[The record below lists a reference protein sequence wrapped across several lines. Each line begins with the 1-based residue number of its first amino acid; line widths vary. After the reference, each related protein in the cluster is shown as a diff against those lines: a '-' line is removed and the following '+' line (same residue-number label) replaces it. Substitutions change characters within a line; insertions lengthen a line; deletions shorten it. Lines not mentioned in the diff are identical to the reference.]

1 MKKFKILVL
10 SLVMIFSVFRLD
22 SFATYKEMRAAWIS
36 TVYNMDWPKTKNN
49 ISKQK
54 QEYIEMLDKL
64 KGIGINT
71 VVYKEMRAAWIST
84 VYNMD
89 WPKTKNNISKQKQE
103 YIEMLDKLKGIGI
116 NTVVFQVRPKSD
128 ALYNSSIN
136 PWSDVLTGTQGK
148 NPGYDPLAFA
158 IEESH
163 KRGMEIHA
171 WFNPYRVT
179 TSGTDI
185 NKLASNNQARLHQD
199 WLLEYNSG
207 SNKALMY
214 NPGLPEVRKHIV
226 DTVSEVVRNYNVDG
240 IHFDDYFYRDGMD
253 DDDTYKKYG
262 NGLNKGDWRREN
274 VNTLLRE
281 VKSAIKLIKPNVE
294 FGVSPS
300 GIWKNKSSDPTGSDT
315 RGFEH
320 YSKSYADSRTWIR
333 EGLIDYIVP
342 QIYWTIGYSAADY
355 SKLVSWWSN
364 EVKGYNVDLYI
375 GQGVYRQGGSD
386 SLNIASEIK
395 QQINLNRKYSEVKGS
410 MYFSTRDIL
419 KNEKLQND
427 IKDLYTKPSTQV
439 KSLQGNRRF
448 ETAVAISKEGWN
460 SNADTVIIASA
471 YSVVDGVS
479 ATPLAS
485 IKNAPILLV
494 DKNEVTN
501 STKEELKRL
510 NPSNIIVIGGT
521 NVVNDNTYNELKSI
535 LPSASIKRIGGINR
549 YETSLNI
556 AKEMSKYKNIDKV
569 YVAGGHGEADALS
582 IASKAGEDKAPIILT
597 PKDDLT
603 YDSYSKYKNIDKVY
617 VAGGHGEA
625 DALSIASKAGED
637 KAPIILTP
645 KDDLTY
651 DSYDWLKSQNLLD
664 AYFIGGDLVIS
675 DNVINKVN
683 SVTSNNVLNNRV
695 DGLNRQETNAK
706 VIQKFY
712 TNSNYNALLVTK
724 SNPLVD
730 ALSAGPLAAKKNSP
744 IVLVSD
750 TIHNSQ
756 KDILSNKSTT
766 KSNPLVDALSAG
778 PLAAK
783 KNSPIV
789 LVSDTIHNSQKDIL
803 SNKSTNLVYQVGGG
817 INQNSFNS
825 ILDILK

>member
-22 SFATYKEMRAAWIS
+22 SFAT
-36 TVYNMDWPKTKNN
+36 
-49 ISKQK
+49 
-54 QEYIEMLDKL
+54 
-64 KGIGINT
+64 
-71 VVYKEMRAAWIST
+71 YKEMRAAWIST

-158 IEESH
+158 IEEAH
-163 KRGMEIHA
+163 KRGMELHA

-240 IHFDDYFYRDGMD
+240 IHFDDYFYRDGMN

-262 NGLNKGDWRREN
+262 NRLNKGDWRREN

-471 YSVVDGVS
+471 YSVVDGSS

-603 YDSYSKYKNIDKVY
+603 YDSY
-617 VAGGHGEA
+617 
-625 DALSIASKAGED
+625 
-637 KAPIILTP
+637 
-645 KDDLTY
+645 
-651 DSYDWLKSQNLLD
+651 DWLKSQNLLD

-695 DGLNRQETNAK
+695 YGLNRQETNAK

-756 KDILSNKSTT
+756 KDILSNKST
-766 KSNPLVDALSAG
+766 
-778 PLAAK
+778 
-783 KNSPIV
+783 
-789 LVSDTIHNSQKDIL
+789 
-803 SNKSTNLVYQVGGG
+803 NLVYQVGGG

>member
-1 MKKFKILVL
+1 MKKFKILIL

-22 SFATYKEMRAAWIS
+22 SFASYKEMRAAWIS

-54 QEYIEMLDKL
+54 QEYIEMFDKL
-64 KGIGINT
+64 K
-71 VVYKEMRAAWIST
+71 A
-84 VYNMD
+84 
-89 WPKTKNNISKQKQE
+89 
-103 YIEMLDKLKGIGI
+103 IGI

-158 IEESH
+158 IEEAH
-163 KRGMEIHA
+163 KRGMELHA

-207 SNKALMY
+207 SSKALMY

-253 DDDTYKKYG
+253 DDNTYKKYG

-281 VKSAIKLIKPNVE
+281 VKSAIKSIKPNVE

-300 GIWKNKSSDPTGSDT
+300 GIWRNKSSDPTGSDT

-320 YSKSYADSRTWIR
+320 YSKSYADSRKWIR

-395 QQINLNRKYSEVKGS
+395 EQINLNRKYSEVKGS

-448 ETAVAISKEGWN
+448 ETAVAISKEGWD
-460 SNADTVIIASA
+460 SSTDTVIISSA

-521 NVVNDNTYNELKSI
+521 TVVNENIYNEVKSI

-556 AKEMSKYKNIDKV
+556 AKEMSKYKNIDKI

-603 YDSYSKYKNIDKVY
+603 YDSY
-617 VAGGHGEA
+617 A
-625 DALSIASKAGED
+625 
-637 KAPIILTP
+637 
-645 KDDLTY
+645 
-651 DSYDWLKSQNLLD
+651 WLKSQNLLD
-664 AYFIGGDLVIS
+664 AYFIGGDLVVS
-675 DNVINKVN
+675 GNVINKVN
-683 SVTSNNVLNNRV
+683 SVTSNNVLNNRIY
-695 DGLNRQETNAK
+695 GLNRQETNAK

-712 TNSNYNALLVTK
+712 TNSNYNAVLVTK

-730 ALSAGPLAAKKNSP
+730 ALSAGPLAAKINSP

-756 KDILSNKSTT
+756 KDVLSNKST
-766 KSNPLVDALSAG
+766 D
-778 PLAAK
+778 
-783 KNSPIV
+783 
-789 LVSDTIHNSQKDIL
+789 
-803 SNKSTNLVYQVGGG
+803 LVYQVGGG

>member
-22 SFATYKEMRAAWIS
+22 SFAS
-36 TVYNMDWPKTKNN
+36 
-49 ISKQK
+49 
-54 QEYIEMLDKL
+54 
-64 KGIGINT
+64 
-71 VVYKEMRAAWIST
+71 YKEMRAAWIST

-158 IEESH
+158 IEEAH
-163 KRGMEIHA
+163 KRGMELHA

-185 NKLASNNQARLHQD
+185 NKLASNNQARLHKD

-240 IHFDDYFYRDGMD
+240 IHFDDYFYRDGMN

-281 VKSAIKLIKPNVE
+281 VKSAIKSIKPNVE

-300 GIWKNKSSDPTGSDT
+300 GIWRNKSSDHTGSDT

-364 EVKGYNVDLYI
+364 EVRGYNVDLYI

-386 SLNIASEIK
+386 SLNVASEIK
-395 QQINLNRKYSEVKGS
+395 EQINLNRKYSEIKGS

-427 IKDLYTKPSTQV
+427 IKNLYTKESTQV

-448 ETAVAISKEGWN
+448 ETAVAISKEGWD
-460 SNADTVIIASA
+460 SSTDTVIIASA

-521 NVVNDNTYNELKSI
+521 NVVNDNIYNEVKSI

-556 AKEMSKYKNIDKV
+556 AKEMSKYKNIDKI

-582 IASKAGEDKAPIILT
+582 IASKSGEDKAPIILT

-603 YDSYSKYKNIDKVY
+603 YDSY
-617 VAGGHGEA
+617 A
-625 DALSIASKAGED
+625 
-637 KAPIILTP
+637 
-645 KDDLTY
+645 
-651 DSYDWLKSQNLLD
+651 WLKSQNLLD

-675 DNVINKVN
+675 GNVINKVN
-683 SVTSNNVLNNRV
+683 SVTSNNVLNNRIY
-695 DGLNRQETNAK
+695 GLNRQETNAK

-712 TNSNYNALLVTK
+712 TNSNYNAVLVTK

-730 ALSAGPLAAKKNSP
+730 ALSAGPLAAKINSP

-756 KDILSNKSTT
+756 KDVLSNKST
-766 KSNPLVDALSAG
+766 D
-778 PLAAK
+778 
-783 KNSPIV
+783 
-789 LVSDTIHNSQKDIL
+789 
-803 SNKSTNLVYQVGGG
+803 LVYQVGGG

>member
-22 SFATYKEMRAAWIS
+22 SFAT
-36 TVYNMDWPKTKNN
+36 
-49 ISKQK
+49 
-54 QEYIEMLDKL
+54 
-64 KGIGINT
+64 
-71 VVYKEMRAAWIST
+71 YKEMRAAWIST

-158 IEESH
+158 IEEAH
-163 KRGMEIHA
+163 KRGMELHA

-240 IHFDDYFYRDGMD
+240 IHFDDYFYRDGMN

-262 NGLNKGDWRREN
+262 NRLNKGDWRREN

-448 ETAVAISKEGWN
+448 ETAVSISKEGWN

-471 YSVVDGVS
+471 YSVVDGSS

-603 YDSYSKYKNIDKVY
+603 YDSYY
-617 VAGGHGEA
+617 
-625 DALSIASKAGED
+625 
-637 KAPIILTP
+637 
-645 KDDLTY
+645 
-651 DSYDWLKSQNLLD
+651 WLKSQNLLD

-695 DGLNRQETNAK
+695 YGLNRQETNAK

-756 KDILSNKSTT
+756 KDILSNKST
-766 KSNPLVDALSAG
+766 D
-778 PLAAK
+778 
-783 KNSPIV
+783 
-789 LVSDTIHNSQKDIL
+789 
-803 SNKSTNLVYQVGGG
+803 LVYKVGGG

>member
-1 MKKFKILVL
+1 MKKFKILIL

-22 SFATYKEMRAAWIS
+22 SFAG
-36 TVYNMDWPKTKNN
+36 D
-49 ISKQK
+49 
-54 QEYIEMLDKL
+54 
-64 KGIGINT
+64 
-71 VVYKEMRAAWIST
+71 KEMRAAWIST

-158 IEESH
+158 IEEAH
-163 KRGMEIHA
+163 KRGMELHA

-262 NGLNKGDWRREN
+262 NRLNKGDWRREN

-281 VKSAIKLIKPNVE
+281 VKSAIKSIKPNVE

-300 GIWKNKSSDPTGSDT
+300 GIWRNKSSDPTGSDT

-386 SLNIASEIK
+386 SLNVASEIK
-395 QQINLNRKYSEVKGS
+395 EQINLNRKYSEIKGS

-510 NPSNIIVIGGT
+510 NPSNIILIGGT
-521 NVVNDNTYNELKSI
+521 DVVNDNIYKEVKSI

-603 YDSYSKYKNIDKVY
+603 YDSYY
-617 VAGGHGEA
+617 
-625 DALSIASKAGED
+625 
-637 KAPIILTP
+637 
-645 KDDLTY
+645 
-651 DSYDWLKSQNLLD
+651 WLKSQNLLD

-695 DGLNRQETNAK
+695 YGLNRQETNAK

-712 TNSNYNALLVTK
+712 TNSNYNAVLVTK

-756 KDILSNKSTT
+756 KDILSNKST
-766 KSNPLVDALSAG
+766 D
-778 PLAAK
+778 
-783 KNSPIV
+783 
-789 LVSDTIHNSQKDIL
+789 
-803 SNKSTNLVYQVGGG
+803 LVYKVGGG

>member
-22 SFATYKEMRAAWIS
+22 SFAT
-36 TVYNMDWPKTKNN
+36 
-49 ISKQK
+49 
-54 QEYIEMLDKL
+54 
-64 KGIGINT
+64 
-71 VVYKEMRAAWIST
+71 YKEMRAAWIST

-158 IEESH
+158 IEEAH
-163 KRGMEIHA
+163 KRGMELHA

-240 IHFDDYFYRDGMD
+240 IHFDDYFYRDGMN

-262 NGLNKGDWRREN
+262 NRLNKGDWRREN

-471 YSVVDGVS
+471 YSVVDGSS

-569 YVAGGHGEADALS
+569 YVAGGHGE
-582 IASKAGEDKAPIILT
+582 
-597 PKDDLT
+597 
-603 YDSYSKYKNIDKVY
+603 V
-617 VAGGHGEA
+617 

-683 SVTSNNVLNNRV
+683 SVTSNNVLNNRIY
-695 DGLNRQETNAK
+695 GLNRQETNAK

-712 TNSNYNALLVTK
+712 TNSNYNA
-724 SNPLVD
+724 
-730 ALSAGPLAAKKNSP
+730 
-744 IVLVSD
+744 VLV
-750 TIHNSQ
+750 
-756 KDILSNKSTT
+756 T

>member
-1 MKKFKILVL
+1 MKKFKILIL

-22 SFATYKEMRAAWIS
+22 SFAT
-36 TVYNMDWPKTKNN
+36 
-49 ISKQK
+49 
-54 QEYIEMLDKL
+54 
-64 KGIGINT
+64 
-71 VVYKEMRAAWIST
+71 YKEMRAAWIST

-158 IEESH
+158 IGEAH
-163 KRGMEIHA
+163 KRGMELHA

-281 VKSAIKLIKPNVE
+281 VKSAIKSIKPNVE

-569 YVAGGHGEADALS
+569 YVAGGHGE
-582 IASKAGEDKAPIILT
+582 
-597 PKDDLT
+597 
-603 YDSYSKYKNIDKVY
+603 V
-617 VAGGHGEA
+617 

-695 DGLNRQETNAK
+695 YGLNRQETNAK

-712 TNSNYNALLVTK
+712 TNSNYNA
-724 SNPLVD
+724 
-730 ALSAGPLAAKKNSP
+730 
-744 IVLVSD
+744 VLV
-750 TIHNSQ
+750 
-756 KDILSNKSTT
+756 T

>member
-1 MKKFKILVL
+1 MKKFKVLIL

-22 SFATYKEMRAAWIS
+22 SFASYKEMRAAWIS

-64 KGIGINT
+64 K
-71 VVYKEMRAAWIST
+71 
-84 VYNMD
+84 D
-89 WPKTKNNISKQKQE
+89 
-103 YIEMLDKLKGIGI
+103 LGI

-158 IEESH
+158 IEEAH

-240 IHFDDYFYRDGMD
+240 IHFDDYFYRDGMN

-262 NGLNKGDWRREN
+262 NGFNKGDWRREN

-300 GIWKNKSSDPTGSDT
+300 GIWRNKSSDPTGSDT

-342 QIYWTIGYSAADY
+342 QIYWTIGYSVADY

-395 QQINLNRKYSEVKGS
+395 EQINLNRKYSEIKGS

-427 IKDLYTKPSTQV
+427 IKDLYTKQSTQV

-448 ETAVAISKEGWN
+448 ETAVAISKEGWD
-460 SNADTVIIASA
+460 SSTDTVIIASA

-510 NPSNIIVIGGT
+510 KPSNIIVIGGT
-521 NVVNDNTYNELKSI
+521 NVVNDNVYNEVKSI

-556 AKEMSKYKNIDKV
+556 AKEMSKYKNIDKI
-569 YVAGGHGEADALS
+569 YVAGGNGEADALS

-603 YDSYSKYKNIDKVY
+603 YDSY
-617 VAGGHGEA
+617 A
-625 DALSIASKAGED
+625 
-637 KAPIILTP
+637 
-645 KDDLTY
+645 
-651 DSYDWLKSQNLLD
+651 WLKSQNLLN

-675 DNVINKVN
+675 GNVINKVN
-683 SVTSNNVLNNRV
+683 SITSNNVLNNRIY
-695 DGLNRQETNAK
+695 GLNRQETNAN

-712 TNSNYNALLVTK
+712 TNSNYNAVLVTK

-730 ALSAGPLAAKKNSP
+730 ALSAGPLAAKINSP

-756 KDILSNKSTT
+756 KDVLSNIST
-766 KSNPLVDALSAG
+766 D
-778 PLAAK
+778 
-783 KNSPIV
+783 
-789 LVSDTIHNSQKDIL
+789 
-803 SNKSTNLVYQVGGG
+803 LVYQVGGG

-825 ILDILK
+825 ILNILK

>member
-22 SFATYKEMRAAWIS
+22 SFAT
-36 TVYNMDWPKTKNN
+36 
-49 ISKQK
+49 
-54 QEYIEMLDKL
+54 
-64 KGIGINT
+64 
-71 VVYKEMRAAWIST
+71 YKEMRAAWIST

-240 IHFDDYFYRDGMD
+240 IHFDDYFYRDGMN

-262 NGLNKGDWRREN
+262 NRLNKGDWRREN

-419 KNEKLQND
+419 NNEKLQND

-448 ETAVAISKEGWN
+448 ETAVSISKEGWN

-471 YSVVDGVS
+471 YSVVDGSS

-556 AKEMSKYKNIDKV
+556 AKEM
-569 YVAGGHGEADALS
+569 
-582 IASKAGEDKAPIILT
+582 
-597 PKDDLT
+597 
-603 YDSYSKYKNIDKVY
+603 SKYKNIDKVY

-756 KDILSNKSTT
+756 KDILSNKST
-766 KSNPLVDALSAG
+766 D
-778 PLAAK
+778 
-783 KNSPIV
+783 
-789 LVSDTIHNSQKDIL
+789 
-803 SNKSTNLVYQVGGG
+803 LVYKVGGG

>member
-22 SFATYKEMRAAWIS
+22 SFAT
-36 TVYNMDWPKTKNN
+36 
-49 ISKQK
+49 
-54 QEYIEMLDKL
+54 
-64 KGIGINT
+64 
-71 VVYKEMRAAWIST
+71 YKEMRAAWIST

-158 IEESH
+158 IGEAH
-163 KRGMEIHA
+163 KRGMELHA

-471 YSVVDGVS
+471 YSVVDGSS

-556 AKEMSKYKNIDKV
+556 AKEISKYKNIDKV

-603 YDSYSKYKNIDKVY
+603 YDSYY
-617 VAGGHGEA
+617 
-625 DALSIASKAGED
+625 
-637 KAPIILTP
+637 
-645 KDDLTY
+645 
-651 DSYDWLKSQNLLD
+651 WLKSQNLLD

-695 DGLNRQETNAK
+695 YGLNRQETNVK

-712 TNSNYNALLVTK
+712 TNSNYNALL
-724 SNPLVD
+724 
-730 ALSAGPLAAKKNSP
+730 
-744 IVLVSD
+744 I
-750 TIHNSQ
+750 
-756 KDILSNKSTT
+756 T

>member
-1 MKKFKILVL
+1 MKKFKILIL

-22 SFATYKEMRAAWIS
+22 SFAG
-36 TVYNMDWPKTKNN
+36 D
-49 ISKQK
+49 
-54 QEYIEMLDKL
+54 
-64 KGIGINT
+64 
-71 VVYKEMRAAWIST
+71 KEMRAAWIST

-240 IHFDDYFYRDGMD
+240 IHFDDYFYRDGMN

-471 YSVVDGVS
+471 YSVVDGSS

-603 YDSYSKYKNIDKVY
+603 YDSY
-617 VAGGHGEA
+617 
-625 DALSIASKAGED
+625 
-637 KAPIILTP
+637 
-645 KDDLTY
+645 
-651 DSYDWLKSQNLLD
+651 DWLKSQNLLD

-695 DGLNRQETNAK
+695 YGLNRQETNAK

-712 TNSNYNALLVTK
+712 TNSNYNAVLVTK

-756 KDILSNKSTT
+756 KDILSNKST
-766 KSNPLVDALSAG
+766 D
-778 PLAAK
+778 
-783 KNSPIV
+783 
-789 LVSDTIHNSQKDIL
+789 
-803 SNKSTNLVYQVGGG
+803 LVYKVGGG

>member
-22 SFATYKEMRAAWIS
+22 SFAT
-36 TVYNMDWPKTKNN
+36 
-49 ISKQK
+49 
-54 QEYIEMLDKL
+54 
-64 KGIGINT
+64 
-71 VVYKEMRAAWIST
+71 YKEMRAAWIST

-158 IEESH
+158 IEEAH
-163 KRGMEIHA
+163 KRGMELHA

-240 IHFDDYFYRDGMD
+240 IHFDDYFYRDGMN

-262 NGLNKGDWRREN
+262 NRLNKGDWRREN

-471 YSVVDGVS
+471 YSVVDGSS

-603 YDSYSKYKNIDKVY
+603 YDSY
-617 VAGGHGEA
+617 
-625 DALSIASKAGED
+625 
-637 KAPIILTP
+637 
-645 KDDLTY
+645 
-651 DSYDWLKSQNLLD
+651 DWLKSQNLLD

-683 SVTSNNVLNNRV
+683 SVTSNNVLNNRIY
-695 DGLNRQETNAK
+695 GLNRQETNAK

-712 TNSNYNALLVTK
+712 TNSNYNA
-724 SNPLVD
+724 
-730 ALSAGPLAAKKNSP
+730 
-744 IVLVSD
+744 VLV
-750 TIHNSQ
+750 
-756 KDILSNKSTT
+756 T

>member
-22 SFATYKEMRAAWIS
+22 SFAT
-36 TVYNMDWPKTKNN
+36 
-49 ISKQK
+49 
-54 QEYIEMLDKL
+54 
-64 KGIGINT
+64 
-71 VVYKEMRAAWIST
+71 YKEMRAAWIST

-158 IEESH
+158 IGEAH
-163 KRGMEIHA
+163 KRGMELHA

-448 ETAVAISKEGWN
+448 ETAVSISKEGWN

-471 YSVVDGVS
+471 YSVVDGSS

-556 AKEMSKYKNIDKV
+556 AKEISKYKNIDKV

-603 YDSYSKYKNIDKVY
+603 YDSYY
-617 VAGGHGEA
+617 
-625 DALSIASKAGED
+625 
-637 KAPIILTP
+637 
-645 KDDLTY
+645 
-651 DSYDWLKSQNLLD
+651 WLKSQNLLD

-695 DGLNRQETNAK
+695 YGLNRQETNVK

-712 TNSNYNALLVTK
+712 TNSNYNALL
-724 SNPLVD
+724 
-730 ALSAGPLAAKKNSP
+730 
-744 IVLVSD
+744 I
-750 TIHNSQ
+750 
-756 KDILSNKSTT
+756 T

>member
-1 MKKFKILVL
+1 
-10 SLVMIFSVFRLD
+10 
-22 SFATYKEMRAAWIS
+22 
-36 TVYNMDWPKTKNN
+36 
-49 ISKQK
+49 
-54 QEYIEMLDKL
+54 
-64 KGIGINT
+64 
-71 VVYKEMRAAWIST
+71 
-84 VYNMD
+84 
-89 WPKTKNNISKQKQE
+89 
-103 YIEMLDKLKGIGI
+103 
-116 NTVVFQVRPKSD
+116 
-128 ALYNSSIN
+128 
-136 PWSDVLTGTQGK
+136 
-148 NPGYDPLAFA
+148 
-158 IEESH
+158 
-163 KRGMEIHA
+163 
-171 WFNPYRVT
+171 
-179 TSGTDI
+179 
-185 NKLASNNQARLHQD
+185 
-199 WLLEYNSG
+199 
-207 SNKALMY
+207 
-214 NPGLPEVRKHIV
+214 
-226 DTVSEVVRNYNVDG
+226 
-240 IHFDDYFYRDGMD
+240 
-253 DDDTYKKYG
+253 
-262 NGLNKGDWRREN
+262 
-274 VNTLLRE
+274 
-281 VKSAIKLIKPNVE
+281 
-294 FGVSPS
+294 
-300 GIWKNKSSDPTGSDT
+300 
-315 RGFEH
+315 
-320 YSKSYADSRTWIR
+320 
-333 EGLIDYIVP
+333 
-342 QIYWTIGYSAADY
+342 
-355 SKLVSWWSN
+355 
-364 EVKGYNVDLYI
+364 
-375 GQGVYRQGGSD
+375 
-386 SLNIASEIK
+386 
-395 QQINLNRKYSEVKGS
+395 

-448 ETAVAISKEGWN
+448 ETAVAISKEGWD
-460 SNADTVIIASA
+460 SSTDTVIIASA

-510 NPSNIIVIGGT
+510 NPSNIILIGGT
-521 NVVNDNTYNELKSI
+521 DVVNDNIYKEVKSI

-556 AKEMSKYKNIDKV
+556 AKEMSKYKNIDK
-569 YVAGGHGEADALS
+569 
-582 IASKAGEDKAPIILT
+582 I
-597 PKDDLT
+597 
-603 YDSYSKYKNIDKVY
+603 Y

-683 SVTSNNVLNNRV
+683 SVTRNNVLNNRIY
-695 DGLNRQETNAK
+695 GLNRQETNAK

-730 ALSAGPLAAKKNSP
+730 ALSAGPLAAKINSP

-756 KDILSNKSTT
+756 KDVLSNKST
-766 KSNPLVDALSAG
+766 D
-778 PLAAK
+778 
-783 KNSPIV
+783 
-789 LVSDTIHNSQKDIL
+789 
-803 SNKSTNLVYQVGGG
+803 LVYKVGGG

>member
-1 MKKFKILVL
+1 MKKFKILIL

-22 SFATYKEMRAAWIS
+22 SFASYKEMRAAWIS

-64 KGIGINT
+64 K
-71 VVYKEMRAAWIST
+71 A
-84 VYNMD
+84 
-89 WPKTKNNISKQKQE
+89 
-103 YIEMLDKLKGIGI
+103 IGI

-158 IEESH
+158 IEEAH
-163 KRGMEIHA
+163 KRGMELHA

-253 DDDTYKKYG
+253 DDNTYKKYG

-281 VKSAIKLIKPNVE
+281 VKSAIKSIKPNVE

-300 GIWKNKSSDPTGSDT
+300 GIWRNKSSDPTGSDT

-320 YSKSYADSRTWIR
+320 YSKSYADSRKWIR

-395 QQINLNRKYSEVKGS
+395 EQINLNRKYSEVKGS

-448 ETAVAISKEGWN
+448 ETAVAISKEGWD
-460 SNADTVIIASA
+460 SSTDTVIIASA

-521 NVVNDNTYNELKSI
+521 TVVNDNIYNEVKSI

-556 AKEMSKYKNIDKV
+556 AKEMSKYKNIDKI

-603 YDSYSKYKNIDKVY
+603 YDSY
-617 VAGGHGEA
+617 A
-625 DALSIASKAGED
+625 
-637 KAPIILTP
+637 
-645 KDDLTY
+645 
-651 DSYDWLKSQNLLD
+651 WLKSQNLLD
-664 AYFIGGDLVIS
+664 AYFIGGDLVVS
-675 DNVINKVN
+675 GNVINKVN
-683 SVTSNNVLNNRV
+683 SVTSNNVLNNRIY
-695 DGLNRQETNAK
+695 GLNRQETNAN

-712 TNSNYNALLVTK
+712 TNSNYNAVLVTK

-730 ALSAGPLAAKKNSP
+730 ALSAGPLAAKINSP

-756 KDILSNKSTT
+756 KNVLSNKST
-766 KSNPLVDALSAG
+766 D
-778 PLAAK
+778 
-783 KNSPIV
+783 
-789 LVSDTIHNSQKDIL
+789 
-803 SNKSTNLVYQVGGG
+803 LVYQVGGG

>member
-22 SFATYKEMRAAWIS
+22 SFAT
-36 TVYNMDWPKTKNN
+36 
-49 ISKQK
+49 
-54 QEYIEMLDKL
+54 
-64 KGIGINT
+64 
-71 VVYKEMRAAWIST
+71 YKEMRAAWIST

-158 IEESH
+158 IEEAH
-163 KRGMEIHA
+163 KRGMELHA

-240 IHFDDYFYRDGMD
+240 IHFDDYFYRDGMN

-262 NGLNKGDWRREN
+262 NRLNKGDWRREN

-448 ETAVAISKEGWN
+448 ETAVAISKEGWD
-460 SNADTVIIASA
+460 SSTDTVIIASA
-471 YSVVDGVS
+471 YSVVDGSS

-569 YVAGGHGEADALS
+569 YVAGGHGE
-582 IASKAGEDKAPIILT
+582 
-597 PKDDLT
+597 
-603 YDSYSKYKNIDKVY
+603 V
-617 VAGGHGEA
+617 

-695 DGLNRQETNAK
+695 YGLNRQETNAK

-712 TNSNYNALLVTK
+712 TNSNYNALLITK

-756 KDILSNKSTT
+756 KDILSNKST
-766 KSNPLVDALSAG
+766 D
-778 PLAAK
+778 
-783 KNSPIV
+783 
-789 LVSDTIHNSQKDIL
+789 
-803 SNKSTNLVYQVGGG
+803 LVYKVGGG

>member
-1 MKKFKILVL
+1 MKKFKILIL

-22 SFATYKEMRAAWIS
+22 SFAT
-36 TVYNMDWPKTKNN
+36 
-49 ISKQK
+49 
-54 QEYIEMLDKL
+54 
-64 KGIGINT
+64 
-71 VVYKEMRAAWIST
+71 YKEMRAAWIST

-158 IEESH
+158 IGEAH
-163 KRGMEIHA
+163 KRGMELHA

-281 VKSAIKLIKPNVE
+281 VKSAIKSIKPNVE

-471 YSVVDGVS
+471 YSVVDGSS

-603 YDSYSKYKNIDKVY
+603 YDSY
-617 VAGGHGEA
+617 
-625 DALSIASKAGED
+625 
-637 KAPIILTP
+637 
-645 KDDLTY
+645 
-651 DSYDWLKSQNLLD
+651 DWLKSQNLLD

-683 SVTSNNVLNNRV
+683 SVTSNNVLNNRIY
-695 DGLNRQETNAK
+695 GLNRQETNAK

-712 TNSNYNALLVTK
+712 TNSNYNA
-724 SNPLVD
+724 
-730 ALSAGPLAAKKNSP
+730 
-744 IVLVSD
+744 VLV
-750 TIHNSQ
+750 
-756 KDILSNKSTT
+756 T

>member
-1 MKKFKILVL
+1 MKKFKILIL

-22 SFATYKEMRAAWIS
+22 SFAGDKEMRAAWIS

-64 KGIGINT
+64 KN
-71 VVYKEMRAAWIST
+71 
-84 VYNMD
+84 
-89 WPKTKNNISKQKQE
+89 
-103 YIEMLDKLKGIGI
+103 IGI

-158 IEESH
+158 IEEAH
-163 KRGMEIHA
+163 KRGMELHA

-240 IHFDDYFYRDGMD
+240 IHFDDYFYRDGMN

-262 NGLNKGDWRREN
+262 NRLNKGDWRREN

-300 GIWKNKSSDPTGSDT
+300 GIWRNKSSDPTGSDT

-386 SLNIASEIK
+386 SLNVASEIK
-395 QQINLNRKYSEVKGS
+395 EQINLNRKYSEIKGS

-448 ETAVAISKEGWN
+448 ETAVAISKEGWD
-460 SNADTVIIASA
+460 SSTDTVIIASA

-510 NPSNIIVIGGT
+510 NPSNIILIGGT
-521 NVVNDNTYNELKSI
+521 DVVNDNIYKEVKSI

-603 YDSYSKYKNIDKVY
+603 YDSYY
-617 VAGGHGEA
+617 
-625 DALSIASKAGED
+625 
-637 KAPIILTP
+637 
-645 KDDLTY
+645 
-651 DSYDWLKSQNLLD
+651 WLKSQNLLD

-695 DGLNRQETNAK
+695 YGLNRQETNAK

-712 TNSNYNALLVTK
+712 TNSNYNAVLVTK

-756 KDILSNKSTT
+756 KDILSNKST
-766 KSNPLVDALSAG
+766 D
-778 PLAAK
+778 
-783 KNSPIV
+783 
-789 LVSDTIHNSQKDIL
+789 
-803 SNKSTNLVYQVGGG
+803 LVYKVGGG

>member
-1 MKKFKILVL
+1 MKKFKILIL

-22 SFATYKEMRAAWIS
+22 SFAGDKEMRAAWIS

-64 KGIGINT
+64 KN
-71 VVYKEMRAAWIST
+71 
-84 VYNMD
+84 
-89 WPKTKNNISKQKQE
+89 
-103 YIEMLDKLKGIGI
+103 IGI

-158 IEESH
+158 IEEAH
-163 KRGMEIHA
+163 KRGMELHA

-281 VKSAIKLIKPNVE
+281 VKSAIKSIKPNVE

-300 GIWKNKSSDPTGSDT
+300 GIWRNKSSDPTGSDT

-386 SLNIASEIK
+386 SLNVASEIK
-395 QQINLNRKYSEVKGS
+395 EQINLNRKYSEIKGS

-448 ETAVAISKEGWN
+448 ETAVAISKEGWD
-460 SNADTVIIASA
+460 SSTDTVIIASA

-510 NPSNIIVIGGT
+510 NPSNIILIGGT
-521 NVVNDNTYNELKSI
+521 DVVNDNIYKEVKSI

-556 AKEMSKYKNIDKV
+556 AKEMSKYKNIDK
-569 YVAGGHGEADALS
+569 
-582 IASKAGEDKAPIILT
+582 I
-597 PKDDLT
+597 
-603 YDSYSKYKNIDKVY
+603 Y

-683 SVTSNNVLNNRV
+683 SVTRNNVLNNRV
-695 DGLNRQETNAK
+695 YGLNRQETNAK

-730 ALSAGPLAAKKNSP
+730 ALSAGPLAAKINSP

-756 KDILSNKSTT
+756 KDVLSNKST
-766 KSNPLVDALSAG
+766 D
-778 PLAAK
+778 
-783 KNSPIV
+783 
-789 LVSDTIHNSQKDIL
+789 
-803 SNKSTNLVYQVGGG
+803 LVYKVGGG

>member
-1 MKKFKILVL
+1 MKKFKILIL

-22 SFATYKEMRAAWIS
+22 SFAGDKEMRAAWIS

-54 QEYIEMLDKL
+54 EEYIEMLDKL
-64 KGIGINT
+64 KN
-71 VVYKEMRAAWIST
+71 
-84 VYNMD
+84 
-89 WPKTKNNISKQKQE
+89 
-103 YIEMLDKLKGIGI
+103 IGI

-158 IEESH
+158 IEEAH
-163 KRGMEIHA
+163 KRGMELHA

-281 VKSAIKLIKPNVE
+281 VKSAIKSIKPNVE

-300 GIWKNKSSDPTGSDT
+300 GIWRNKSSDPTGSDT

-386 SLNIASEIK
+386 SLNVASEIK
-395 QQINLNRKYSEVKGS
+395 EQINLNRKYSEIKGS

-448 ETAVAISKEGWN
+448 ETAVAISKEGWD
-460 SNADTVIIASA
+460 SSTDTVIIASA

-510 NPSNIIVIGGT
+510 NPSNIILIGGT
-521 NVVNDNTYNELKSI
+521 DVVNDNIYKEVKSI

-556 AKEMSKYKNIDKV
+556 AKEMSKYKNIDKI

-603 YDSYSKYKNIDKVY
+603 YDSY
-617 VAGGHGEA
+617 A
-625 DALSIASKAGED
+625 
-637 KAPIILTP
+637 
-645 KDDLTY
+645 
-651 DSYDWLKSQNLLD
+651 WLKSQNLLD

-675 DNVINKVN
+675 GNVINKVN
-683 SVTSNNVLNNRV
+683 SVTRNNVLNNRIY
-695 DGLNRQETNAK
+695 GLNRQETNAK

-712 TNSNYNALLVTK
+712 TNSNYNAVLVTK

-730 ALSAGPLAAKKNSP
+730 ALSAGPLAAKINSP

-756 KDILSNKSTT
+756 KDVLSNKST
-766 KSNPLVDALSAG
+766 D
-778 PLAAK
+778 
-783 KNSPIV
+783 
-789 LVSDTIHNSQKDIL
+789 
-803 SNKSTNLVYQVGGG
+803 LVYKVGGG

>member
-1 MKKFKILVL
+1 MKNFKILIL

-22 SFATYKEMRAAWIS
+22 SFAS
-36 TVYNMDWPKTKNN
+36 
-49 ISKQK
+49 
-54 QEYIEMLDKL
+54 
-64 KGIGINT
+64 
-71 VVYKEMRAAWIST
+71 YKEMRAAWIST

-158 IEESH
+158 IEEAH
-163 KRGMEIHA
+163 KRGMELHA

-240 IHFDDYFYRDGMD
+240 IHFDDYFYRDGMND
-253 DDDTYKKYG
+253 DNTYKKYG

-281 VKSAIKLIKPNVE
+281 VKSAIKSIKPNVE

-395 QQINLNRKYSEVKGS
+395 EQINLNRKYSEVKGS

-448 ETAVAISKEGWN
+448 ETAVAISKEGWD

-471 YSVVDGVS
+471 YSVVDGSS

-556 AKEMSKYKNIDKV
+556 AKEMSKYKK
-569 YVAGGHGEADALS
+569 
-582 IASKAGEDKAPIILT
+582 
-597 PKDDLT
+597 
-603 YDSYSKYKNIDKVY
+603 IDKVY

-651 DSYDWLKSQNLLD
+651 DSYDWLKNQNLLD

-675 DNVINKVN
+675 SNVINKIN
-683 SVTSNNVLNNRV
+683 SVTSNNVLNNRIY
-695 DGLNRQETNAK
+695 GLNRQETNAK

-730 ALSAGPLAAKKNSP
+730 ALSVGPLAAKKNSP

-750 TIHNSQ
+750 TINNSQ
-756 KDILSNKSTT
+756 KDILSNKST
-766 KSNPLVDALSAG
+766 D
-778 PLAAK
+778 
-783 KNSPIV
+783 
-789 LVSDTIHNSQKDIL
+789 
-803 SNKSTNLVYQVGGG
+803 LVYQVGGG

>member
-1 MKKFKILVL
+1 MKKFKILIL

-22 SFATYKEMRAAWIS
+22 SFAGDKEMRAAWIS

-64 KGIGINT
+64 KN
-71 VVYKEMRAAWIST
+71 
-84 VYNMD
+84 
-89 WPKTKNNISKQKQE
+89 
-103 YIEMLDKLKGIGI
+103 IGI

-158 IEESH
+158 IEEAH
-163 KRGMEIHA
+163 KRGMELHA

-281 VKSAIKLIKPNVE
+281 VKSAIKSIKPNVE

-300 GIWKNKSSDPTGSDT
+300 GIWRNKSSDPTGSDT

-386 SLNIASEIK
+386 SLNVASEIK
-395 QQINLNRKYSEVKGS
+395 EQINLNRKYSEIKGS

-448 ETAVAISKEGWN
+448 ETAVAISKEGWD
-460 SNADTVIIASA
+460 SSTDTVIIASA

-510 NPSNIIVIGGT
+510 NPSNIILIGGT
-521 NVVNDNTYNELKSI
+521 DVVNDNIYKEVKSI

-556 AKEMSKYKNIDKV
+556 AKEMSKYKNIDK
-569 YVAGGHGEADALS
+569 
-582 IASKAGEDKAPIILT
+582 I
-597 PKDDLT
+597 
-603 YDSYSKYKNIDKVY
+603 Y

-683 SVTSNNVLNNRV
+683 SVTSNNVLNNRIY
-695 DGLNRQETNAK
+695 GLNRQETNAK

-712 TNSNYNALLVTK
+712 TNANYNAVLVTK

-730 ALSAGPLAAKKNSP
+730 ALSAGPLAAKINSP

-756 KDILSNKSTT
+756 KDVLYNKST
-766 KSNPLVDALSAG
+766 D
-778 PLAAK
+778 
-783 KNSPIV
+783 
-789 LVSDTIHNSQKDIL
+789 
-803 SNKSTNLVYQVGGG
+803 LVYKVGGG

>member
-1 MKKFKILVL
+1 MKKFKILIL

-22 SFATYKEMRAAWIS
+22 SFAGDKEMRAAWIS

-64 KGIGINT
+64 KN
-71 VVYKEMRAAWIST
+71 
-84 VYNMD
+84 
-89 WPKTKNNISKQKQE
+89 
-103 YIEMLDKLKGIGI
+103 IGI

-158 IEESH
+158 IEEAH
-163 KRGMEIHA
+163 KRGMELHA

-281 VKSAIKLIKPNVE
+281 VKSAIKSIKPNVE

-300 GIWKNKSSDPTGSDT
+300 GIWRNKSSDPTGSDT

-386 SLNIASEIK
+386 SLNVASEIK
-395 QQINLNRKYSEVKGS
+395 EQINLNRKYSEIKGS

-448 ETAVAISKEGWN
+448 ETAVAISKEGWD
-460 SNADTVIIASA
+460 SSTDTVIIASA

-510 NPSNIIVIGGT
+510 NPSNIILIGGT
-521 NVVNDNTYNELKSI
+521 DVVNDNIYKEVKSI

-556 AKEMSKYKNIDKV
+556 AKEMSKYKNIDK
-569 YVAGGHGEADALS
+569 
-582 IASKAGEDKAPIILT
+582 I
-597 PKDDLT
+597 
-603 YDSYSKYKNIDKVY
+603 Y

-683 SVTSNNVLNNRV
+683 SVTRNNVLNNRIY
-695 DGLNRQETNAK
+695 GLNRQETNAK

-730 ALSAGPLAAKKNSP
+730 ALSAGPLAAKINSP

-756 KDILSNKSTT
+756 KDVLSNKST
-766 KSNPLVDALSAG
+766 D
-778 PLAAK
+778 
-783 KNSPIV
+783 
-789 LVSDTIHNSQKDIL
+789 
-803 SNKSTNLVYQVGGG
+803 LVYKVGGG

>member
-22 SFATYKEMRAAWIS
+22 SFAT
-36 TVYNMDWPKTKNN
+36 
-49 ISKQK
+49 
-54 QEYIEMLDKL
+54 
-64 KGIGINT
+64 
-71 VVYKEMRAAWIST
+71 YKEMRAAWIST

-158 IEESH
+158 IEEAH
-163 KRGMEIHA
+163 KRGMELHA

-240 IHFDDYFYRDGMD
+240 IHFDDYFYRDGMN

-262 NGLNKGDWRREN
+262 NRLNKGDWRREN

-569 YVAGGHGEADALS
+569 YVAGGHGE
-582 IASKAGEDKAPIILT
+582 
-597 PKDDLT
+597 
-603 YDSYSKYKNIDKVY
+603 V
-617 VAGGHGEA
+617 

-695 DGLNRQETNAK
+695 YGLNRQETNAK

-756 KDILSNKSTT
+756 KDILSNKST
-766 KSNPLVDALSAG
+766 
-778 PLAAK
+778 
-783 KNSPIV
+783 
-789 LVSDTIHNSQKDIL
+789 
-803 SNKSTNLVYQVGGG
+803 NLVYQVGGG

>member
-22 SFATYKEMRAAWIS
+22 SFAG
-36 TVYNMDWPKTKNN
+36 D
-49 ISKQK
+49 
-54 QEYIEMLDKL
+54 
-64 KGIGINT
+64 
-71 VVYKEMRAAWIST
+71 KEMRAAWIST

-158 IEESH
+158 IEEAH
-163 KRGMEIHA
+163 KRGMELHA

-262 NGLNKGDWRREN
+262 NRLNKGDWRREN

-281 VKSAIKLIKPNVE
+281 VKSAIKSIKPNVE

-300 GIWKNKSSDPTGSDT
+300 GIWRNKSSDPTGSDT

-386 SLNIASEIK
+386 SLNVASEIK
-395 QQINLNRKYSEVKGS
+395 EQINLNRKYSEIKGS

-510 NPSNIIVIGGT
+510 NPSNIILIGGT
-521 NVVNDNTYNELKSI
+521 DVVNDNIYKEVKSI

-603 YDSYSKYKNIDKVY
+603 YDSYY
-617 VAGGHGEA
+617 
-625 DALSIASKAGED
+625 
-637 KAPIILTP
+637 
-645 KDDLTY
+645 
-651 DSYDWLKSQNLLD
+651 WLKSQNLLD

-695 DGLNRQETNAK
+695 YGLNRQETNAK

-712 TNSNYNALLVTK
+712 TNSNYNAVLVTK

-756 KDILSNKSTT
+756 KDILSNKST
-766 KSNPLVDALSAG
+766 D
-778 PLAAK
+778 
-783 KNSPIV
+783 
-789 LVSDTIHNSQKDIL
+789 
-803 SNKSTNLVYQVGGG
+803 LVYKVGGG

>member
-22 SFATYKEMRAAWIS
+22 SFAT
-36 TVYNMDWPKTKNN
+36 
-49 ISKQK
+49 
-54 QEYIEMLDKL
+54 
-64 KGIGINT
+64 
-71 VVYKEMRAAWIST
+71 YKEMRAAWIST

-158 IEESH
+158 IEEAH
-163 KRGMEIHA
+163 KRGMELHA

-281 VKSAIKLIKPNVE
+281 VKSAIKSIKPNVE

-300 GIWKNKSSDPTGSDT
+300 GIWRNKSSDPTGSDT

-471 YSVVDGVS
+471 YSVVDGSS
-479 ATPLAS
+479 ATPLSS

-603 YDSYSKYKNIDKVY
+603 YDSYY
-617 VAGGHGEA
+617 
-625 DALSIASKAGED
+625 
-637 KAPIILTP
+637 
-645 KDDLTY
+645 
-651 DSYDWLKSQNLLD
+651 WLKSQNLLD

-695 DGLNRQETNAK
+695 YGLNRQETNAK

-712 TNSNYNALLVTK
+712 TNSNYNAVLVTK

-756 KDILSNKSTT
+756 KDILSNKST
-766 KSNPLVDALSAG
+766 D
-778 PLAAK
+778 
-783 KNSPIV
+783 
-789 LVSDTIHNSQKDIL
+789 
-803 SNKSTNLVYQVGGG
+803 LVYKVGGG

>member
-1 MKKFKILVL
+1 MKKFKILIL

-22 SFATYKEMRAAWIS
+22 SFAGDKEMRAAWIS

-64 KGIGINT
+64 KN
-71 VVYKEMRAAWIST
+71 
-84 VYNMD
+84 
-89 WPKTKNNISKQKQE
+89 
-103 YIEMLDKLKGIGI
+103 IGI

-158 IEESH
+158 IEEAH
-163 KRGMEIHA
+163 KRGMELHA

-281 VKSAIKLIKPNVE
+281 VKSAIKSIKPNVE

-300 GIWKNKSSDPTGSDT
+300 GIWRNKSSDPTGSDT

-386 SLNIASEIK
+386 SLNVASEIK
-395 QQINLNRKYSEVKGS
+395 EQINLNRKYSEIKGS

-448 ETAVAISKEGWN
+448 ETAVAISKEGWD
-460 SNADTVIIASA
+460 SSTDTVIIASA

-510 NPSNIIVIGGT
+510 NPSNIILIGGT
-521 NVVNDNTYNELKSI
+521 DVVNDNIYKEVKSI

-556 AKEMSKYKNIDKV
+556 AKEMSKYKNIDK
-569 YVAGGHGEADALS
+569 
-582 IASKAGEDKAPIILT
+582 I
-597 PKDDLT
+597 
-603 YDSYSKYKNIDKVY
+603 Y

-683 SVTSNNVLNNRV
+683 SVTRNNVLNNRV
-695 DGLNRQETNAK
+695 YGLNRQETNAK

-730 ALSAGPLAAKKNSP
+730 ALSAGPLAAKINSP

-756 KDILSNKSTT
+756 KDVLYNKST
-766 KSNPLVDALSAG
+766 D
-778 PLAAK
+778 
-783 KNSPIV
+783 
-789 LVSDTIHNSQKDIL
+789 
-803 SNKSTNLVYQVGGG
+803 LVYKVGGG